1 MLRLVLIIIF
11 FWPFESF
18 VSAVLLCL
26 SSDGIDGLGSVEKVG
41 VAPDPK

>member
-26 SSDGIDGLGSVEKVG
+26 SSDGIDGLSSIVSAGII
-41 VAPDPK
+41 